1 MENSKQTTEEL
12 IDRYLSGTANANE
25 RDQLERLY
33 ANASLRRESIDDLG
47 IDEVNQL
54 KKEGLVAALAEIR
67 KEKGKTMVLWP
78 RIAVVAAAVAAV
90 VFGIW
95 FFSSKYQDASIK
107 TGSIA
112 SVNDIAPGKNGATI
126 TLASG
131 EVIELSG
138 KKKGVVIGDKGMK
151 YSDGSTDPSLPMNR
165 DRFSSGGERS
175 GVLTAQTAK
184 GQTYEFILPDGTHVW
199 LNADSKISFPNQFT
213 GKERKILLSGEA
225 YFAVVHN
232 DKQPFRV
239 ESKGQVVEDIGTE
252 FNINA
257 YADESSIKTT
267 LVEGSARVASLSPL
281 EGPIPTGRESGVI
294 LKPNQQ
300 AVLLN
305 NKLDVI
311 TANIDQIMAWKNGKF
326 AFQKESLQNIM
337 TGVARWYNVEVV
349 FEPGFESKPFTGS
362 MSRFENISTVLH
374 VLELTGTVHFKVEGR
389 RVTVMR

>member
-12 IDRYLSGTANANE
+12 IDRYLSGAANANE

-33 ANASLRRESIDDLG
+33 ANASLRRESIDDVG

-67 KEKGKTMVLWP
+67 KEKGRSMVLWP

-138 KKKGVVIGDKGMK
+138 KKKGVVIGDTGMK

-165 DRFSSGGERS
+165 DRFSSRGERS

-213 GKERKILLSGEA
+213 GKERKILLSGEG
-225 YFAVVHN
+225 YFEVAK
-232 DKQPFRV
+232 DKAHPFIV
-239 ESKGQVVEDIGTE
+239 ESNGQAVEVLGTH
-252 FNINA
+252 FNISA
-257 YADESSIKTT
+257 YNDEAIVKTT
-267 LVEGSARVASLSPL
+267 LLEGSVKVAFLSPL
-281 EGPIPTGRESGVI
+281 EGEMPAGQRGVY

-300 AVLLN
+300 AVLSN

-337 TGVARWYNVEVV
+337 RGVARWYNVEVV